1 MIDDAFNTNPRSS
14 KIALDV
20 LSAFPGRRIIVTPG
34 MVELGKDEDSY
45 NHAFGEKMASCCDLV
60 FLVGKKHT
68 KPIYDGLIQN
78 GFPVENI
85 FTTQTL
91 DEAIR
96 TMNPMLR
103 EGDVIMYENDLPD
116 HYSEV

>member
-1 MIDDAFNTNPRSS
+1 
-14 KIALDV
+14 V
-20 LSAFPGRRIIVTPG
+20 LWRYGQGAGDRGHVDCDPLLPDSF
-34 MVELGKDEDSY
+34 SY